1 LFKIH
6 GYSSNSD
13 EESEPDASKDEFD
26 ALYESVKPP
35 PVKIDPRI
43 HKIIEIGSTGNNC
56 NGKTVLS
63 YATALKKCPELKKN
77 TSPLQLQ
84 QGGVK
89 VFSEGQKK
97 RGSKVRWRA
106 VDKNVTYINNKIVI
120 ILPPVLEE
128 EEVNK
133 LSSGQRKR
141 NNKAMRRASEE
152 NVVSSKNKMT
162 IIKTP
167 PEVQLDEVKKLS
179 RGQRR
184 RRNKAIWKISEKN
197 VDNGV
202 VITYKCDNDEIDVG
216 CKETPISSIPMK
228 ALSLH

>member
-77 TSPLQLQ
+77 TPLQLH
-84 QGGVK
+84 QGEVK

-106 VDKNVTYINNKIVI
+106 VDKNVTYIDNKIVI

-141 NNKAMRRASEE
+141 KNKAMRRSSED
-152 NVVSSKNKMT
+152 NVVSSKNKIT

-216 CKETPISSIPMK
+216 CKETPISSFQ
-228 ALSLH
+228 